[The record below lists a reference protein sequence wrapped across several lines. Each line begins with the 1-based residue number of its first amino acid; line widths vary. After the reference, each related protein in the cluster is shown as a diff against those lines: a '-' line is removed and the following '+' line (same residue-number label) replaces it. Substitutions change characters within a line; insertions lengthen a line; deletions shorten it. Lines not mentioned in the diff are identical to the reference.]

1 MRPSDAPNI
10 SQVEDPEDKL
20 LKERTG
26 ASPVST
32 WMARKPH
39 SLLLIRRKV
48 VWSGLMIEPAPT
60 FLQAKPNLEQG
71 PASSLLCRLRGEE
84 TAEEK
89 SEVSRGCFVTFKEG
103 SRLLD
108 IKAPGEVTVY
118 VHTHQPPSH
127 CPQPSSLFSFPR
139 MLPVS

>member
-1 MRPSDAPNI
+1 M
-10 SQVEDPEDKL
+10 EDPEDKL

-48 VWSGLMIEPAPT
+48 VWSGLMIEPAPV
-60 FLQAKPNLEQG
+60 FLQAKPNPEQG

-89 SEVSRGCFVTFKEG
+89 SEASRGWIVTFKEG
-103 SRLLD
+103 SRLHD
-108 IKAPGEVTVY
+108 IKAPGKATDADVEAVGSHPEDPAERVSEGG
-118 VHTHQPPSH
+118 HTEQDFQ
-127 CPQPSSLFSFPR
+127 CG
-139 MLPVS
+139 